1 MVVALDLYGGGT
13 RVDPFQPGT
22 KRRNQAPTAG
32 ESAVEME
39 GAVKAVTGW
48 MPSFASRQRR

>member
-32 ESAVEME
+32 ESAV
-39 GAVKAVTGW
+39 
-48 MPSFASRQRR
+48 